1 HPDRNRR
8 SAVLRTRQQGRR
20 PAFVGD
26 EDRRRLRPVGEFRM
40 NTEILN
46 ETDAEVDL
54 DEVVALTEY
63 LGRALHMHPG
73 AELAVTMVDSAAMS
87 VPMDQLRRGDP
98 DHPTEGQMGDIII
111 CPEVA
116 RAQAEAAGHSAMD
129 EILLLTVHGFL
140 HLLGYDHGEPDER
153 EEMFALQR
161 HLLLTF

>member
-1 HPDRNRR
+1 
-8 SAVLRTRQQGRR
+8 
-20 PAFVGD
+20 
-26 EDRRRLRPVGEFRM
+26 M

-46 ETDAEVDL
+46 ETEAEVDL

-63 LGRALHMHPG
+63 LGEALHMHPG

-87 VPMDQLRRGDP
+87 ELHVTWMDLEGPTDVMSFPMDQLHRGEPDDP
-98 DHPTEGQMGDIII
+98 SEGQMGDVII

-116 RAQAEAAGHSAMD
+116 ESQARAAGHSTMD

-140 HLLGYDHGEPDER
+140 HLLGYDHGEPEER

-161 HLLLTF
+161 HLLLTFFAARYDGRTDIPTPTEV

>member
-1 HPDRNRR
+1 
-8 SAVLRTRQQGRR
+8 
-20 PAFVGD
+20 
-26 EDRRRLRPVGEFRM
+26 M

-87 VPMDQLRRGDP
+87 ELHVTWMDLDGPTDVMSFPMDQLHRGDP

-153 EEMFALQR
+153 EEMFALHR
-161 HLLLTF
+161 HLLLTFFAARYNGRTDIPTPTEV